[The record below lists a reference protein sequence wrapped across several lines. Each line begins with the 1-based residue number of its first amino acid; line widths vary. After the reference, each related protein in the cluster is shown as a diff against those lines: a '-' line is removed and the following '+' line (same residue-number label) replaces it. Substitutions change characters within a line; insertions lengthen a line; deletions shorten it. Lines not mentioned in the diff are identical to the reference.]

1 MPKKSLSSLELTAI
15 VNELQFLVRGKIT
28 QTYHQENEFIFQ
40 LHLPSQGKVLLKI
53 VPGKYLC
60 LTGKKDVPLKP
71 SSFCMQL
78 RKYLDNIQI
87 QKIEQKGSERIV
99 IFELEKKEKYYLM
112 VELFSSGNL
121 ILTDEQNNI
130 IAALVQREWKNRTIR
145 VRGKYVFPEAGA
157 DWKSISEKEL
167 VTLLQKSEKKNLAT
181 SLATEL
187 GLGGLYAEEVCAL
200 AEVDKN
206 KLPKEITEK
215 EVKLVIKTIKQ
226 LLEQVKKPAGYIYEE
241 QITPFPLAKG
251 KELKKTNTYNEA
263 IDTLNPFKIV
273 SPYQQKIKSLERMIL
288 TQEEARGEQEG
299 KISLNQRKGEV
310 VYENYTALQ
319 KLLDFVKE
327 QRKLGQEWKEIEME
341 LKKLKKIK
349 TVDLVKKRVMVD
361 F

>member
-15 VNELQFLVRGKIT
+15 VNELQFLVKSKIT
-28 QTYHQENEFIFQ
+28 QTYHQENEFIFK
-40 LHLPSQGKVLLKI
+40 LHLSAQGKVLLKV

-60 LTGKKDVPLKP
+60 LTEKKDVPLKP

-78 RKYLDNIQI
+78 RKYLDNVQI
-87 QKIEQKGSERIV
+87 KKIEQKGSERIV
-99 IFELEKKEKYYLM
+99 IFELEKKEKYYLI
-112 VELFSSGNL
+112 VELFSTGNL

-130 IAALVQREWKNRTIR
+130 IAALVQREWKNRVIKI
-145 VRGKYVFPEAGA
+145 RGKYVFPEVGA

-167 VTLLQKSEKKNLAT
+167 INLLQKSEKKNLAT
-181 SLATEL
+181 SLATDL

-206 KLPKEITEK
+206 KLPRDITEK

-226 LLEQVKKPAGYIYEE
+226 LLELVKKPAGYLYEE
-241 QITPFPLAKG
+241 QITRFPLANR

-263 IDTLNPFKIV
+263 VDTLNPFKIV
-273 SPYQQKIKSLERMIL
+273 SPYEQKIKSLERMII
-288 TQEEARGEQEG
+288 TQTEAMGEQEE

-310 VYENYTALQ
+310 IYENYSALQ
-319 KLLDFVKE
+319 KLLDFVRE
-327 QRKLGQEWKEIEME
+327 QRKLGREWKEIEME

-349 TVDLVKKRVMVD
+349 KVDLVNKRVVVE

>member
-40 LHLPSQGKVLLKI
+40 LHLPAKGKVLLKI

-60 LTGKKDVPLKP
+60 LTEKKDVPLKP

-87 QKIEQKGSERIV
+87 KKIEQKGSERIV
-99 IFELEKKEKYYLM
+99 IFELEKNEKYYLI

-130 IAALVQREWKNRTIR
+130 IAALMQREWKNRRIK
-145 VRGKYVFPEAGA
+145 VREKYVFPEAGA

-167 VTLLQKSEKKNLAT
+167 IDLFKKSEKKNLAT
-181 SLATEL
+181 SLATDL

-200 AEVDKN
+200 AEVDKS
-206 KLPKEITEK
+206 KLPKDTTEK
-215 EVKLVIKTIKQ
+215 EIKSIRKIIKELLDLV
-226 LLEQVKKPAGYIYEE
+226 EKPAGYIYEE
-241 QITPFPLAKG
+241 QITPFPLTNR
-251 KELKKTNTYNEA
+251 KELKKINTYNLA

-288 TQEEARGEQEG
+288 TQEAAMVEQEE
-299 KISLNQRKGEV
+299 KISLNQRKGEII
-310 VYENYTALQ
+310 YENYTALH

-327 QRKLGQEWKEIEME
+327 QRKLGKEWKEIETE

-349 TVDLVKKRVMVD
+349 KVDLVNKRVVVE

>member
-15 VNELQFLVRGKIT
+15 VNELQFLVKGKIT

-40 LHLPSQGKVLLKI
+40 LHLTAQGKVLLKV

-60 LTGKKDVPLKP
+60 LTEKKDVPLKP

-78 RKYLDNIQI
+78 RKYLDNVQVK
-87 QKIEQKGSERIV
+87 KIEQKGSERIV
-99 IFELEKKEKYYLM
+99 IFELEKKEKYYLI
-112 VELFSSGNL
+112 VELFSTGNL

-130 IAALVQREWKNRTIR
+130 IAALVQREWKNRRIK
-145 VRGKYVFPEAGA
+145 VREKYAFPEAGA

-167 VTLLQKSEKKNLAT
+167 TNLFKKSEKKNVVT

-200 AEVDKN
+200 AEIDKN
-206 KLPKEITEK
+206 KLPKDITEK
-215 EVKLVIKTIKQ
+215 EVKSVIKTIKQ
-226 LLEQVKKPAGYIYEE
+226 LLELVEKSAGYIYEE

-251 KELKKTNTYNEA
+251 KELKKTKTYNEA
-263 IDTLNPFKIV
+263 IDTLNPFKVV
-273 SPYQQKIKSLERMIL
+273 SPYQQKIKSLERMIH
-288 TQEEARGEQEG
+288 TQEEAMEDQEG

-319 KLLDFVKE
+319 KLLDFVRE
-327 QRKLGQEWKEIEME
+327 QRKLGREWKEIETE
-341 LKKLKKIK
+341 LKKLNKIK
-349 TVDLVKKRVMVD
+349 KVDLANKRVVVD

>member
-1 MPKKSLSSLELTAI
+1 MKTGLSSLELTAI
-15 VNELQFLVRGKIT
+15 VNELQFLVKGKIT

-40 LHLPSQGKVLLKI
+40 LHLPAKGKVLLKV

-60 LTGKKDVPLKP
+60 LTEKKDVPLKP

-87 QKIEQKGSERIV
+87 RKVEQKGSERIV
-99 IFELEKKEKYYLM
+99 IFELEKNEKYYLI
-112 VELFSSGNL
+112 VELFSTGNL

-130 IAALVQREWKNRTIR
+130 IAALVQREWKNRRIK
-145 VRGKYVFPEAGA
+145 VREKYVFPEAGA

-167 VTLLQKSEKKNLAT
+167 ADLFNKSEKKNLVT

-206 KLPKEITEK
+206 KLPRDTTEK
-215 EVKLVIKTIKQ
+215 EVKVIRKTIKK
-226 LLEQVKKPAGYIYEE
+226 LLDLVEKPAGYFYEE
-241 QITPFPLAKG
+241 QITPFALTG
-251 KELKKTNTYNEA
+251 QKEKRKLDSYNQA

-288 TQEEARGEQEG
+288 TQEEAIAEQEE
-299 KISLNQRKGEV
+299 KIGLNQRKGEI

-327 QRKLGQEWKEIEME
+327 QRKLGREWREIEVE

-349 TVDLVKKRVMVD
+349 KVDLVNKRVVVD